1 MSRFWSF
8 VMLDSGQTVRHCLV
22 LETDSKIHQWDFSFP
37 QSCHWLGWW
46 TVTLTKYSIG
56 WTSEYFHMLSCCS
69 PKSWTTERLS
79 FAATLQ
85 IFIQLL
91 HWNFLQH
98 ILRLL
103 TGGVFMSNKGDLFL
117 KDVGLISMVTW
128 ISMLQFRGLLQ
139 VLSTH
144 CQFLMWAYGRIKF
157 QLQKPWFLFYTE
169 NLEVCQEWER
179 WQSQDL
185 ALLESRASRGSEV
198 FLIWRY

>member
-1 MSRFWSF
+1 MCTFWSF
-8 VMLDSGQTVRHCLV
+8 VMLDSGQTVRHCLWTARSINEISPS
-22 LETDSKIHQWDFSFP
+22 LNYAI
-37 QSCHWLGWW
+37 GWADE
-46 TVTLTKYSIG
+46 LLRSQSIG

-69 PKSWTTERLS
+69 PKSWITERLS
-79 FAATLQ
+79 SAATLQ

-91 HWNFLQH
+91 HWSFLQH
-98 ILRLL
+98 VLRLP

-128 ISMLQFRGLLQ
+128 ISMFQCRGLLQ

-144 CQFLMWAYGRIKF
+144 CQFLMSAYGMIKF

-185 ALLESRASRGSEV
+185 ALLESRGSRGLQV